1 LDELEASVVAAA
13 GAGARS
19 LTVELDEVGVL
30 DSAVISTLIK
40 ILRDV
45 RAHGGTVTLSARR
58 KSLLDTLRVTG
69 LDKVFKIVTTGEQA
83 A

>member
-1 LDELEASVVAAA
+1 LDELHSSVVASAAA
-13 GAGARS
+13 GVRS
-19 LTVELDEVGVL
+19 LTIELDEVGVL

-45 RAHGGTVTLSARR
+45 RAHGSAVSLSARR
-58 KSLLDTLRVTG
+58 KSLLDTLRVTA
-69 LDKVFKIVTTGEQA
+69 LDKVFKIVTPGEQA